1 MAYIPEVSEQQAD
14 AGLRRLYDQIRQEFG
29 FVPHFWQAQ
38 GSRPDVVEASL
49 QLWRSLYQQGV
60 LPRELKEKI
69 GLVVS
74 AANSD
79 SYCIRTH
86 MELLRRMGVSEDISQ
101 QLVLDHEAADAPEN
115 EKALFRFAKKLT
127 LTPFEV
133 KEADVSEL
141 RRQGWDNAAILEV
154 ALVVSHFNFLNRM
167 AAALGVV
174 PEAV

>member
-1 MAYIPEVSEQQAD
+1 M
-14 AGLRRLYDQIRQEFG
+14 
-29 FVPHFWQAQ
+29 PHFWQAQ

-74 AANSD
+74 ATNSD
-79 SYCIRTH
+79 SYCIRIH
-86 MELLRRMGVSEDISQ
+86 MELLRRLGVSEDLSEQI
-101 QLVLDHEAADAPEN
+101 VLDHEAADGPEN

-141 RRQGWDNAAILEV
+141 RRHGWDDAAILEA

-167 AAALGVV
+167 ATALGVV